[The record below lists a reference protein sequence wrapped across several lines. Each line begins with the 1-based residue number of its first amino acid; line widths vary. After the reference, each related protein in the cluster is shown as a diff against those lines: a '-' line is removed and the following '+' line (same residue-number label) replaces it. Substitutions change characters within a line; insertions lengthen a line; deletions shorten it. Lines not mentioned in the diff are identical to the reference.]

1 MNKTTNNIESS
12 PTSLL
17 TTDEAWKCTV
27 WDLTVICIIII
38 AGLAVRISFFTGI
51 AMGDDIIYTAQVLSL
66 AHGSTPTLEQ
76 THWTTRT
83 GMTLLPSA
91 ILKTTG
97 NIQLSLVS
105 IPLFFSTLKI
115 IVAIIGGNIL
125 LGRRYGILSG
135 IIMATF
141 PLEVI
146 YATHFFPDIPVSCLS
161 SLSLLFWIH
170 ALKTDSRISYLLTG
184 LCFGLG
190 YLFRETILLDG
201 PVYITLLLTSGRIVR
216 PKILIATIAPLTT
229 LAAESLLFKF
239 YYGDPFYRIDSILRT
254 QEDPSNLTLIST
266 STAGGGFITDPL
278 LMILLSHEF
287 SIFIAASI
295 GLAFFS
301 IRIRKTSP
309 FAIWLIFGFIWQY
322 YGTTVPTDW
331 VPLQR
336 DPRYSAGLAIPAAF
350 ILSYHISNIR
360 IPFLR
365 YSIITALCT
374 SGLVCASF
382 DNGGSALAAHRE
394 FLSKEPPGPVASEP
408 YEFVALLWINNSVN
422 PPPGVS
428 PGTALGRSSILR
440 SVTEIPS
447 VTATAPS
454 SGDFILISPS
464 RRPRLYKDLQ
474 GKGWIET
481 ESYQEH
487 VPAGRLLAGKLLCL
501 LPGQQQR
508 AIDAMTPKRL
518 VLLRRR
524 ATMTK
529 KSQSSGQ

>member
-1 MNKTTNNIESS
+1 MNQIANDKIPPTATLNPDES
-12 PTSLL
+12 
-17 TTDEAWKCTV
+17 WKCTAM
-27 WDLTVICIIII
+27 DLTVICIIIT
-38 AGLAVRISFFTGI
+38 AGFLIRISFFTGL
-51 AMGDDIIYTAQVLSL
+51 AMGDDVIYAAQVLSL
-66 AHGSTPTLEQ
+66 AHGSNPTLEQ
-76 THWTTRT
+76 THWTTRA
-83 GMTLLPSA
+83 GMTFLPSA

-97 NIQLSLVS
+97 NIQFSFVA

-115 IVAIIGGNIL
+115 AVAIIGGNIL
-125 LGRRYGILSG
+125 LGRKYGILSG
-135 IIMATF
+135 IIMAII
-141 PLEVI
+141 PLEII

-170 ALKTDSRISYLLTG
+170 ALKTDSRLSFLLAG
-184 LCFGLG
+184 LCFGIG

-201 PVYITLLLTSGRIVR
+201 PVYIALLVTSGRIIR
-216 PKILIATIAPLTT
+216 PKILIATIAPLTI
-229 LAAESLLFKF
+229 LVIESVLFNF
-239 YYGDPFYRIDSILRT
+239 YHGDPLYRIDSILHQ
-254 QEDPSNLTLIST
+254 QENPANLTLIST

-278 LMILLSHEF
+278 LMLLLSHEF
-287 SIFIAASI
+287 SIFMTASLV
-295 GLAFFS
+295 LAFFS
-301 IRIRKTSP
+301 IRNLKTAP

-336 DPRYSAGLAIPAAF
+336 DPRYSAGLTIPAAF

-365 YSIITALCT
+365 YSIITVLCT

-408 YEFVALLWINNSVN
+408 YEFVALLWLDNSVN

-428 PGTALGRSSILR
+428 PGTELGRNSILR
-440 SVTEIPS
+440 SVTEIKS

-474 GKGWIET
+474 AKGWIET

-487 VPAGRLLAGKLLCL
+487 VPAGRLLAGKLLRQ

-508 AIDAMTPKRL
+508 AVDAMTPKRL
-518 VLLRRR
+518 VLMKRR
-524 ATMTK
+524 ATSNEK
-529 KSQSSGQ
+529 EQSSGK